1 MTDAER
7 KRYIHN
13 LKTDDI
19 QKLKRLC
26 EDELRDRIRWVPISG
41 NYAEVK
47 LASNK
52 FMGVVH

>member
-26 EDELRDRIRWVPISG
+26 DEELRDRIQWVPISG